1 MVNKMFGMQSSIFG
15 SFLNSKQSAK
25 PQSVMANLDQ
35 KYWLTAKKQLIQQ
48 LAILK
53 NRQYLLTGQDP
64 QKTYSFQT
72 LILKIENNMLFLDLP
87 TKDAVLKKILERG
100 CIDFYCNFQGVKV
113 WFSGNHPKLI
123 KVKSEQCLAVSLP
136 DCLYWKE
143 DRSLHRV
150 RIPVSHQKTYLAI
163 DFKNSASTNTDIRF
177 QVHDL
182 SSHGFAFINHDR
194 AMSEYF
200 KADTE
205 LTGHLFTA
213 NFSTI
218 SIKFAVKHMT
228 LKSSNGQ
235 FAELIGCHFNKIDF
249 NDESRIQN
257 YIQNIE
263 TRHLLLN

>member
-1 MVNKMFGMQSSIFG
+1 MVNKMFGMQNSIFG
-15 SFLNSKQSAK
+15 NFLKGRQVVK
-25 PQSVMANLDQ
+25 PQSVLTNLDQ

-48 LAILK
+48 LETLK
-53 NRQYLLTGQDP
+53 KRQYLLTGQDP

-72 LILKIENNMLFLDLP
+72 LILKIENNMLLLDLP

-113 WFSGNHPKLI
+113 WFSGNDPKLI

-150 RIPVSHQKTYLAI
+150 KIPVSHQKTYLVI
-163 DFKNSASTNTDIRF
+163 DFKNSANPSADMRF

-182 SSHGFAFINHDR
+182 SSNGFAFINHER

-200 KADTE
+200 KTDIE

-213 NFSTI
+213 NFPTI
-218 SIKFAVKHMT
+218 SIKFAVKHLT
-228 LKSSNGQ
+228 SKSSNGQ
-235 FAELIGCHFNKIDF
+235 FAELIGCHFSKIDF

-257 YIQNIE
+257 YIQSIE
-263 TRHLLLN
+263 IRYLSLN